1 MEPTSR
7 WRESETWRHSGR
19 GNRASQQQRPT
30 NSSPLVRRL
39 DEPDRFVLH
48 TLLGTEP
55 GYSIFL
61 AANLCNFS
69 LDATFVRYWGAFDGR
84 QLTST
89 LMMVGRRAA
98 LYAPPGVDVQPLA
111 RTAAV
116 LGADFSMGRSDLVDA
131 LLAASDSQGLVR
143 REEHYLAEIAPTHE
157 GALPG
162 VVVPGGAMVRRATAL
177 DLEPLTQLYL
187 GTDGFE
193 QLSEDQVRRTMA
205 GRVHSLRTYVAEIDG
220 HIVAGA
226 STSAETP
233 DAAMIGGVWTAPD
246 MRNRGF
252 STAVVAALAREL
264 LEEQRH
270 PYLFYLVDNVT
281 AAHVYNRVGF
291 HVVGPWSIAYLTGDA
306 P

>member
-69 LDATFVRYWGAFDGR
+69 LDATFVRYWGAFDGL

-162 VVVPGGAMVRRATAL
+162 VVVPGRAMVRRATAL

-193 QLSEDQVRRTMA
+193 QLSEDQVRRT
-205 GRVHSLRTYVAEIDG
+205 
-220 HIVAGA
+220 
-226 STSAETP
+226 
-233 DAAMIGGVWTAPD
+233 
-246 MRNRGF
+246 
-252 STAVVAALAREL
+252 
-264 LEEQRH
+264 
-270 PYLFYLVDNVT
+270 
-281 AAHVYNRVGF
+281 
-291 HVVGPWSIAYLTGDA
+291 
-306 P
+306 

>member
-1 MEPTSR
+1 MEQTSR
-7 WRESETWRHSGR
+7 WREDESWRNSGM
-19 GNRASQQQRPT
+19 GARARQRRV

-39 DEPDRFVLH
+39 DEPDRAALH
-48 TLLGTEP
+48 ALLGTEL

-61 AANLCNFS
+61 SANLCNFS
-69 LDATFVRYWGAFDGR
+69 LDATFVRYWGMFDGR
-84 QLTST
+84 QITST

-98 LYAPPGVDVQPLA
+98 LYGPPGVDVQSLA
-111 RTAAV
+111 RTAAA
-116 LGADFSMGRSDLVDA
+116 LGADFTMGRSDLVDA
-131 LLAASDSQGLVR
+131 LLAASGFDRLGR
-143 REEHYLAEIAPTHE
+143 REEHFLAELASAE
-157 GALPG
+157 DGVLPA
-162 VVVPGGAMVRRATAL
+162 VVVPGGATVRRATTL
-177 DLEPLTQLYL
+177 DLEQLTRLYV

-205 GRVHSLRTYVAEIDG
+205 GRVHSLRTYVAEAEG
-220 HIVAGA
+220 RIVAGA

-246 MRNRGF
+246 VRNRGY

-264 LEEQRH
+264 LEEQRR
-270 PYLFYLVDNVT
+270 PYLFYLVDNFP

-291 HVVGPWSIAYLTGDA
+291 QVVGPWSIAYLRGDA

>member
-1 MEPTSR
+1 MEQSSR
-7 WRESETWRHSGR
+7 WRESGAWRHSGM
-19 GNRASQQQRPT
+19 GNRASQQQRRA

-39 DEPDRFVLH
+39 NEPDRFVLH
-48 TLLGTEP
+48 TLLSEEP

-61 AANLCNFS
+61 AANLCTFS
-69 LDATFVRYWGAFDGR
+69 LDAAFVRYWGAFDGQ
-84 QLTST
+84 QLAST

-111 RTAAV
+111 RTAAA
-116 LGADFSMGRSDLVDA
+116 LGTDFSMGRSDLVDA
-131 LLAASDSQGLVR
+131 LLAACGSQRLVR
-143 REEHYLAEIAPTHE
+143 REEHYLAGIAPAHE

-177 DLEPLTQLYL
+177 DLEPLTHLYL

-193 QLSEDQVRRTMA
+193 QLSADQVRRTMA

-233 DAAMIGGVWTAPD
+233 AAAMIGGVWTAPA
-246 MRNRGF
+246 MRNRGY

-264 LEEQRH
+264 LEEQRRL
-270 PYLFYLVDNVT
+270 YLFYLVDNVP

-291 HVVGPWSIAYLTGDA
+291 HVVGPWSIAYLNGDT